1 MRVQFHRT
9 AERRYSIVV
18 LREGMDPLRMES
30 APGFDPLMPHDLQ
43 HFVVEQELGI
53 KLGIFGQLAAGGTAG
68 TFHHQHS
75 QHDRKA
81 SRSSRRAKK
90 RGRSLSAAGHSD
102 SMRSERATYICWFNW
117 LSASNEPELVRRAAD
132 MADTARSMLSSMP
145 DAERKT
151 LSKATIQR
159 ISSRMDVI
167 SRQWAG
173 TAIGQ
178 TLELAW

>member
-1 MRVQFHRT
+1 
-9 AERRYSIVV
+9 
-18 LREGMDPLRMES
+18 MES

-43 HFVVEQELGI
+43 HFIVEQELGI

-68 TFHHQHS
+68 TFHHKHS
-75 QHDRKA
+75 QHDRKT

-90 RGRSLSAAGHSD
+90 RGKSLSAAGHSD

-117 LSASNEPELVRRAAD
+117 LSVSNEPELVRRAAD

-151 LSKATIQR
+151 FSKAATQR
-159 ISSRMDVI
+159 INSRLDVI
-167 SRQWAG
+167 SRQWAA

-178 TLELAW
+178 TVELTW

>member
-18 LREGMDPLRMES
+18 LREGMDPLHMSS

-75 QHDRKA
+75 QHDRKT
-81 SRSSRRAKK
+81 SRSRRSVRK

-117 LSASNEPELVRRAAD
+117 LSASNDPELVRRAAN
-132 MADTARSMLSSMP
+132 MADTARSILSSMP

-151 LSKATIQR
+151 LSKAAIQR
-159 ISSRMDVI
+159 IKSRMDVI
-167 SRQWAG
+167 SRQWAA
-173 TAIGQ
+173 TAIGH